1 MTMIRRRPRV
11 RGRTARRWSA
21 KVETDSALSALILG
35 IAAILLA
42 AFEAGAG
49 AVARCVRERAA
60 RQDAAAAR
68 AANLPG
74 GPVAS
79 LRCVSALAG
88 AAALAVVCAEAG
100 AGWGLRW
107 ELILSAGA
115 LAFALLAALAFSAH
129 ALGARFADA
138 ILPAASRAAWILS
151 FPFMPALLIHAR
163 LSAKRAKGGAEMELG
178 ISADHGEPL
187 DEYEVRMIR
196 GVVRL
201 DKTVAREIMT
211 PRVDIAA
218 ADASATLR
226 ELADAMI
233 TAGHSRVPVFV
244 EGNLDRIIGVA
255 HARDLLPILAGGE
268 DAGGKTAKDVA
279 REPMFIPEF
288 KTLEDLLREFQE
300 TQIHLALVVDEYGGV
315 SGIVTIEDLL
325 EEIVGEIRDEF
336 DERETAVRAVGG
348 SEFLVD
354 AGLPLDEFSRA
365 MGVEAVGNG
374 FDTIGG
380 LVFDR
385 LGKIPVAGDKVEY
398 GGLTIEVVSAADRR
412 PTKLRVGKRAG
423 AREKR

>member
-1 MTMIRRRPRV
+1 ME
-11 RGRTARRWSA
+11 S
-21 KVETDSALSALILG
+21 DSTLSALILG
-35 IAAILLA
+35 LAALLLA

-49 AVARCVRERAA
+49 AVARALRERSAHES
-60 RQDAAAAR
+60 AAAR
-68 AANLPG
+68 VSDLPG
-74 GPVAS
+74 GPTAS
-79 LRCVSALAG
+79 LRCVSAVAV
-88 AAALAVVCAEAG
+88 AAALAVVGAEAG

-107 ELILSAGA
+107 ELILPVGA
-115 LAFALLAALAFSAH
+115 LTLAALAAISFGAR
-129 ALGARFADA
+129 ALGARFAA
-138 ILPAASRAAWILS
+138 ALLPAASRAAWILS
-151 FPFMPALLIHAR
+151 FPFRPALLIHAR
-163 LSAKRAKGGAEMELG
+163 LSARRADGGAAAELG
-178 ISADHGEPL
+178 ISPDGEPL
-187 DEYEVRMIR
+187 DEHEARMIR
-196 GVVRL
+196 GVFRL

-211 PRVDIAA
+211 PRVDMAA
-218 ADASATLR
+218 ADADATLG

-233 TAGHSRVPVFV
+233 AAGHSRVPVFV
-244 EGNLDRIIGVA
+244 EGNLDKITGVA

-268 DAGGKTAKDVA
+268 DADGKTAKDVA

-288 KTLEDLLREFQE
+288 KTLEDLLREFQD

-336 DERETAVRAVGG
+336 DERETAVRPVGG
-348 SEFLVD
+348 GGEFIVD

-365 MGVEAVGNG
+365 MDVKAVGNG

-412 PTKLRVGKRAG
+412 PTKLRVKRTG
-423 AREKR
+423 